1 MGGQRCLCLAN
12 QSFFSVSPDVDL
24 VRSLS
29 LYTALFPYDDT
40 DPSKTRQQ
48 DMRYAVYKKY
58 IGALQLPGQVGLR
71 PLTSIEPPLRVASI
85 MIGCSDGHPKSP
97 VTAAPCPNVSTD
109 TEAKGNGG
117 SSSPVFLPTGP

>member
-1 MGGQRCLCLAN
+1 MSIPSTLLINHSSQHL
-12 QSFFSVSPDVDL
+12 QMSDL

-29 LYTALFPYDDT
+29 LYTALFSYDDT
-40 DPSKTRQQ
+40 DPPKTCQQ

-71 PLTSIEPPLRVASI
+71 PLTSIEPPLRIVST

-97 VTAAPCPNVSTD
+97 VTAAPCLCSLLTPRPNGMG
-109 TEAKGNGG
+109 AA
-117 SSSPVFLPTGP
+117 SSFPVFLPTGP